1 MTLAFPEFA
10 EQTHD
15 ESRIAE
21 RTARIYGTRHTT
33 HRVSEAEF
41 RGELANILE
50 AMDQPSIDGIN
61 TWMVSKAASDS
72 GLKVCLSGLGGDELF
87 GGYPS
92 FREIP
97 QWVRKMRIPSH
108 VPLLGTVCRLGFD
121 LLGLESL
128 GMSPKAGGFVTYAG
142 TYPGAYLL
150 RRGLF
155 MPWELPE
162 ILGEDTTR
170 EGLRRLRLLEHI
182 GGALRP
188 DPGTAFARV
197 ACMES
202 SLYLRNQL
210 LRDADWAG
218 MAHSL
223 EIRVPLVDA
232 TLLGKIAPVAKS
244 TRLGVSKNLLASAPS
259 VPFGDEVVLRGK
271 TGFTIPIEAWMSNL
285 RDTLDSWRRVP
296 ALTKSG
302 CHWARRL
309 AYAVAHQ
316 SVA

>member
-1 MTLAFPEFA
+1 
-10 EQTHD
+10 
-15 ESRIAE
+15 
-21 RTARIYGTRHTT
+21 
-33 HRVSEAEF
+33 
-41 RGELANILE
+41 
-50 AMDQPSIDGIN
+50 
-61 TWMVSKAASDS
+61 
-72 GLKVCLSGLGGDELF
+72 
-87 GGYPS
+87 
-92 FREIP
+92 
-97 QWVRKMRIPSH
+97 
-108 VPLLGTVCRLGFD
+108 
-121 LLGLESL
+121 
-128 GMSPKAGGFVTYAG
+128 MSPKAGGFVTYAG

-170 EGLRRLRLLEHI
+170 EGLRRLRLLDHI

-188 DPGTAFARV
+188 DPGTEFARV

-232 TLLGKIAPVAKS
+232 TLLGKIAPIAK
-244 TRLGVSKNLLASAPS
+244 RRPLGVSKSLLVSAPS

-285 RDTLDSWRRVP
+285 RDTLDSWRSVP

-309 AYAVAHQ
+309 AYAVAYQ